1 MPYIKGESRGQ
12 LTLLPESLE
21 DYVTEENPV
30 RVIDA
35 FVNKL
40 DIKSMGF
47 IKHTPSKDGRPG
59 YDPRD
64 MLKLYIYGYLNKI
77 RSSRRL
83 RTECSRNV
91 ELMWLLGKLVPDFRC
106 IADFRKDNAE
116 SIKLVFREFTV
127 LCNKLNLI
135 GKDLVAIDGSKFKA
149 VNSKDNNFTKGKL
162 TDRISWIDEKIS
174 DYLLK
179 LDENDKSE
187 TPISEKS
194 IDEIKAE
201 IKELEQ
207 RKEKYIGY
215 LQELIENK
223 QNQKSITDPE
233 SKLMKNNGKMDV
245 CYNTQTAVDS
255 KHHIIT
261 EFIVTDHCNDVGLL
275 EEVSEKAKK
284 ILDVSTI
291 EIVADKGYRST
302 EDIKNCILNGDIPN
316 VPLLDNCDDYSFEL
330 EFNDSDVTE
339 EEKASTDR
347 AAIEKCLSAGVIP
360 DILEGKVTID
370 IEEKTDLIKIV
381 KETNSSEEADNK
393 ADVFIRDIEKNI
405 VICPMGQI
413 LKKKSFNNGKI
424 RYANRAACKKCLHP
438 CTKAEYKTVDFKADQ
453 VIVRKQT
460 KKVNVKKVNT
470 KKMIHKIR
478 KVMVRF
484 KPDEKVIKK
493 RKSIVE
499 HPFGTIKR
507 WNDGSYLL
515 MKGKIKATADL
526 ALSFLGYNIKRAINV
541 LGVKEIMA
549 NL

>member
-1 MPYIKGESRGQ
+1 MPYIKGANRGQ
-12 LTLLPESLE
+12 LTLMPESLE

-83 RTECSRNV
+83 QTECSRNV

-116 SIKLVFREFTV
+116 SIKLVFHEFTI
-127 LCNKLNLI
+127 LCNELNLI
-135 GKDLVAIDGSKFKA
+135 GKDLIVIDGSKFKA
-149 VNSKDNNFTKGKL
+149 VNSKENNFTTDKL
-162 TDRISWIDEKIS
+162 LDRITWIDEKIS

-179 LDENDKSE
+179 LDENDNNE

-201 IKELEQ
+201 IEELEH
-207 RKEKYIGY
+207 RKEKYMKY
-215 LQELIENK
+215 LQKLVDNN
-223 QNQKSITDPE
+223 QNQMSVTDPE
-233 SKLMKNNGKMDV
+233 AKLMKNNGKMDV

-261 EFIVTDHCNDVGLL
+261 EFVVTDHCNDMGLL
-275 EEVSEKAKK
+275 EEVTQNAKD
-284 ILDVSTI
+284 ILKVPTI
-291 EIVADKGYRST
+291 EVVADKGYRST
-302 EDIKNCILNGDIPN
+302 KDVKNCILNGDIPN
-316 VPLLDNCDDYSFEL
+316 VPLCDKQEDYSFSLDFTETKI
-330 EFNDSDVTE
+330 SE
-339 EEKASTDR
+339 EEKASTKRGD
-347 AAIEKCLSAGVIP
+347 IEKCLSAGVVP
-360 DILEGKVTID
+360 DVLAGKVTID
-370 IEEKTDLIKIV
+370 IQEEKELLKIINEV
-381 KETNSSEEADNK
+381 NPENK
-393 ADVFIRDIEKNI
+393 SKNEDGI
-405 VICPMGQI
+405 FVRNTENDYVVCPMGQK
-413 LKKKSFNNGKI
+413 LRKKSVNNGKI
-424 RYANRAACKKCLHP
+424 RYANKAACKKCLNP
-438 CTKAEYKTVDFKADQ
+438 CTKSEFKTVDFKPGQ
-453 VIVRKQT
+453 TVVKGKNEKMLTRKEIKKPKNVIV
-460 KKVNVKKVNT
+460 
-470 KKMIHKIR
+470 H
-478 KVMVRF
+478 F
-484 KPDEKVIKK
+484 KPDEKIIKI
-493 RKSIVE
+493 RKCIVE
-499 HPFGTIKR
+499 HPFGTVKR

-526 ALSFLGYNIKRAINV
+526 ALSFLGYNMKRAINI
-541 LGVKEIMA
+541 LGVKGIMA